1 MSPMKRSTLAV
12 AIAAVWAMPVFA
24 ADDKMPTKPGV
35 PTFGQIMDATGIKI
49 SGYVDTSYTY
59 LSGTGTFNP
68 TAPPAAPTAGTANRV
83 FDTENNSFNLHM
95 VNLTV
100 SMLPAKGFG
109 GMVDLNAGSDAR
121 AITAIGTTNDE
132 FDVTQAYVHYA
143 NGPFMAI
150 AGKYVTLAGAEVIRG
165 PDNLNF
171 SRSILFG
178 YAIPFTHT
186 GVRGYYSIGDVAKI
200 IVGLNNG
207 WEVLRESA
215 AANSIGGSG
224 VIYADGKTVE
234 VGAQLNPIKPLTL
247 AVVVYSGEE
256 PNSTTATTIGRRDLV
271 DLVASYNITDNL
283 NVVLN
288 VDVAKQEDAIAIG
301 TDAKWSG
308 VAAYLNWK
316 FADQWRVA
324 FRAEQFDDKD
334 GFRTGVNS
342 GTGGQKW
349 TEGTVTVAFMPTAN
363 AEIRVEGRYDKSDVA
378 TAFNQTDGTADDSQ
392 YSFAVQGIYKF

>member
-1 MSPMKRSTLAV
+1 MSPIKKSTLAV
-12 AIAAVWAMPVFA
+12 AIATVWAVPVFA

-35 PTFGQIMDATGIKI
+35 PTFGQIMDASGIKI

-100 SMLPAKGFG
+100 SMLPPKGFG
-109 GMVDLNAGSDAR
+109 GLAELSMGSDAK
-121 AITAIGTTNDE
+121 AITSAGTTNDE

-143 NGPFMAI
+143 NGPFMVI
-150 AGKYVTLAGAEVIRG
+150 GGKYVTLSGSEVIRG

-186 GVRGYYSIGDVAKI
+186 GVRGYYSIGDIAKV
-200 IVGLNNG
+200 IVGINNG
-207 WEVLRESA
+207 WDVLKESA
-215 AANSIGGSG
+215 STVGGL
-224 VIYADGKTVE
+224 VADGKTFE
-234 VGAQLNPIKPLTL
+234 LGAQVAPIKPLNL
-247 AVVVYSGEE
+247 SVAVYSGEE
-256 PNSTTATTIGRRDLV
+256 PGLTSIGRRDLV

-288 VDVAKQEDAIAIG
+288 IDVAKQEDAIAVG

-378 TAFNQTDGTADDSQ
+378 TAFNQTDGTADDNQ
-392 YSFAVQGIYKF
+392 HSFAVQGIYKF